1 MPPLHQFTTKAKEAI
16 KRAHEL
22 AIERGQNNVNTIHLL
37 AALLVQE
44 ESNIV
49 TLLDRLDIDSMH
61 LTDLTLESIE
71 GTESQSTVA
80 PSYQMFLT
88 ADLAQT
94 IEQSLKV
101 ATEIKDT
108 FVSTEH
114 LFVALLDVRTDA
126 SEILDKFKID
136 RAAVLTIIAE
146 FRTNKSSETSGSKKF
161 RLLTKFTRNLTKL
174 AREDK
179 LDPVIGRDVEIMR
192 IMQILSRR
200 TKNNPVLLGE
210 PGTGKT
216 AVVEGLAV
224 RIVKGDVAESLKDKE
239 IVSLDIGSLLAGT
252 KYRGEFEERLK
263 GILKEIEKAEGKII
277 LFIDEIH
284 SIVGAGGV
292 EGGADAANLLKPS
305 LARGELREC
314 VEARVGHTDHGS
326 VCHVR
331 VCGQH
336 LLHLLRHHSPNHH

>member
-1 MPPLHQFTTKAKEAI
+1 MPPLQQFTTKAKEAI

-22 AIERGQNNVNTIHLL
+22 AIERGQNNVHTIHLL

-49 TLLDRLDIDSMH
+49 TLLDRMDIDSMH
-61 LTDLTLESIE
+61 LTDLVLESIE

-88 ADLAQT
+88 ADLAQA

-114 LFVALLDVRTDA
+114 LFVALLDIRNDA

-136 RAAVLTIIAE
+136 RAAVLAIIAE
-146 FRTNKSSETSGSKKF
+146 FRTNKGAETSGSKKF

-179 LDPVIGRDVEIMR
+179 LDPVIGRDSEIMR

-239 IVSLDIGSLLAGT
+239 IVSLEEFLDSMQKQLLNMC
-252 KYRGEFEERLK
+252 
-263 GILKEIEKAEGKII
+263 
-277 LFIDEIH
+277 
-284 SIVGAGGV
+284 SM
-292 EGGADAANLLKPS
+292 
-305 LARGELREC
+305 
-314 VEARVGHTDHGS
+314 
-326 VCHVR
+326 
-331 VCGQH
+331 
-336 LLHLLRHHSPNHH
+336 